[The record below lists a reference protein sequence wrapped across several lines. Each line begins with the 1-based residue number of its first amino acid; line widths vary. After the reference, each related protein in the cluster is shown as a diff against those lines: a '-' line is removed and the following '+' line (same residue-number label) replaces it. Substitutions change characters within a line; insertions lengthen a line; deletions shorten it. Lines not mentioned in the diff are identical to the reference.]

1 VITTAFADKQVEK
14 LLKSQNMPCVFVDR
28 VNDVISGVSANHF
41 EGGELQAQ
49 LILEGKPQN
58 ILIIHLDLKINT
70 FKSRINGIESI
81 LKQYNVKYFYY
92 ESEKLT
98 NEQAFISLIKNLKID
113 SIICSNDILAI
124 ETMAIIQQFK
134 FKVPEDIQIV
144 GYDNIPFSTMTFP
157 NISTIDQSA
166 YVLGQKA
173 VSKLLNLKTNDYD
186 KQLVLSP
193 KRRGSIRF

>member
-1 VITTAFADKQVEK
+1 KHKKYFI
-14 LLKSQNMPCVFVDR
+14 
-28 VNDVISGVSANHF
+28 
-41 EGGELQAQ
+41 
-49 LILEGKPQN
+49 
-58 ILIIHLDLKINT
+58 ILII
-70 FKSRINGIESI
+70 
-81 LKQYNVKYFYY
+81 
-92 ESEKLT
+92 
-98 NEQAFISLIKNLKID
+98 NLKID
-113 SIICSNDILAI
+113 IFICSNDILAI

>member
-1 VITTAFADKQVEK
+1 
-14 LLKSQNMPCVFVDR
+14 
-28 VNDVISGVSANHF
+28 
-41 EGGELQAQ
+41 
-49 LILEGKPQN
+49 
-58 ILIIHLDLKINT
+58 

-81 LKQYNVKYFYY
+81 LKQYNVKYVYY
-92 ESEKLT
+92 ESEKVT

-113 SIICSNDILAI
+113 SIIYINDILEI
-124 ETMAIIQQFK
+124 ETIAIIIHIK
-134 FKVPEDIQIV
+134 YKVRKDNKIES
-144 GYDNIPFSTMTFP
+144 YDNRLFSTKTFP
-157 NISTIDQSA
+157 NISKIGQSA